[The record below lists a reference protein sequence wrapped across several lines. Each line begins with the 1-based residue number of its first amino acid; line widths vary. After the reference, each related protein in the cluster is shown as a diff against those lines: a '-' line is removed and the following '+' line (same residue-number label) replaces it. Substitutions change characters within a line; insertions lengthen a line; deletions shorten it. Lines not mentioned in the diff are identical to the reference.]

1 MRRRSS
7 GRRPGRPLSGAE
19 PLAERLTVMV
29 TASMLSRVSEKSGG
43 RVPEFV
49 RAAIERALSG
59 KAPRARRR
67 RAVGASARSKRRYVP
82 R

>member
-1 MRRRSS
+1 M
-7 GRRPGRPLSGAE
+7 GVE

-29 TASMLSRVSEKSGG
+29 TASMLQRVEERAAG

-49 RAAIERALSG
+49 RAAVERALSD
-59 KAPRARRR
+59 KTPPRRR
-67 RAVGASARSKRRYVP
+67 RLVGKSGQGVSRYTP